1 MKTINFM
8 RPRKLWFGISLTLLA
23 VGLIFL
29 IISGGLNLGMDF
41 VGGSSIHATI
51 GKAFEVSEIRDI
63 MDKYDPNATITYAGQ
78 NRDQVIVRTKISFDN
93 EKRAEIVKAFTEKYS
108 LESNNISFETIG
120 PTVGKELAKQSLI
133 ALLLAFVGIMVYV
146 SFRFEW
152 RFGLAS
158 IAALIHD
165 VAIMVAAYAIL
176 QIPVNGTFIAALLTI
191 IGYSINATIVIFD
204 KIRENIKSERG
215 RKIDYDNLVNVSV
228 TQTLNRSINTSLT
241 TLITIFALYF
251 LGVPAIKD
259 IAFPMIVGI
268 ISGCYSSVL
277 IASPL
282 WVVLR
287 RRFKVS
293 GAR

>member
-8 RPRKLWFGISLTLLA
+8 GARKLWFGISLTLLA

-29 IISGGLNLGMDF
+29 IINGGLNLGMDF

>member
-8 RPRKLWFGISLTLLA
+8 GARKLWFGISLNLLA

-29 IISGGLNLGMDF
+29 IINGGLNLGMDF

>member
-1 MKTINFM
+1 M
-8 RPRKLWFGISLTLLA
+8 
-23 VGLIFL
+23 
-29 IISGGLNLGMDF
+29 
-41 VGGSSIHATI
+41 
-51 GKAFEVSEIRDI
+51 
-63 MDKYDPNATITYAGQ
+63 
-78 NRDQVIVRTKISFDN
+78 
-93 EKRAEIVKAFTEKYS
+93 
-108 LESNNISFETIG
+108 
-120 PTVGKELAKQSLI
+120 
-133 ALLLAFVGIMVYV
+133 
-146 SFRFEW
+146 
-152 RFGLAS
+152 
-158 IAALIHD
+158 
-165 VAIMVAAYAIL
+165 MVAAYAIL

-204 KIRENIKSERG
+204 KIRENMKSERG

-228 TQTLNRSINTSLT
+228 TQTLTRSINTSLT

-268 ISGCYSSVL
+268 VSGCYSSVL

>member
-8 RPRKLWFGISLTLLA
+8 GPRKLWFGISLTLLA

-29 IISGGLNLGMDF
+29 IINGGLNLGMDF